1 MDLRIIFHC
10 TKLDPSAP
18 QSFFYFLQN
27 SKNRPYKGEGEILNP
42 SGSTDTPSLTACGA
56 RQGVKLNTD
65 ITKGGYWLDI
75 HNGCLPSSQF
85 VSPQIQSSFQRGQAT
100 MDKSGSPKKS
110 PTADGLR
117 ASQPYL
123 VGDPIP
129 VPEVT
134 ELDTN
139 SAWGLFEELAKAKPK
154 SRSNPDAFAETVP
167 AELEPMRE
175 KPKPVSPLK

>member
-1 MDLRIIFHC
+1 
-10 TKLDPSAP
+10 
-18 QSFFYFLQN
+18 
-27 SKNRPYKGEGEILNP
+27 LNP

-65 ITKGGYWLDI
+65 IRWILVGHPQRMLTELTIRVTSNPVILSTRAGHHGQVGI
-75 HNGCLPSSQF
+75 SQ
-85 VSPQIQSSFQRGQAT
+85 
-100 MDKSGSPKKS
+100 KS
-110 PTADGLR
+110 PPADGRR

-154 SRSNPDAFAETVP
+154 SRLNPDLFAETVP
-167 AELEPMRE
+167 AEPEPMKE